1 MTQRKQDVYALLLI
15 IDLTKIVQVNFI
27 YILNF
32 MIKIGKNNIWIF
44 VKALLLALLVIGIKY
59 MAHNFD
65 KEFLN
70 LNNLFS
76 GIIAANVFLMGFL
89 LSGVL
94 SDYKESEKIPGEIA
108 ASVNIIYSELIYLH
122 DDKKITKAK
131 ESLAYCSEL
140 AGSFLDWFQRKER
153 TIAML
158 AKVRY
163 LNSLFAALEND
174 TQANY
179 IVRLKNEMPNLSR
192 YIIRVDTIRDTNFI
206 STGYQIAISVT
217 SFMCFGLVF
226 SKIDP
231 FYESLFFVG
240 VISFLMIFLIL
251 LINDLDDPFAYN
263 KKYSAENVSLYP
275 IKRILDEMGTLNRQR
290 GIM

>member
-1 MTQRKQDVYALLLI
+1 ME
-15 IDLTKIVQVNFI
+15 KIS
-27 YILNF
+27 
-32 MIKIGKNNIWIF
+32 KKNIWIF
-44 VKALLLALLVIGIKY
+44 VKALVLVIIIIGIKFI
-59 MAHNFD
+59 AHACGL
-65 KEFLN
+65 EFLTI
-70 LNNLFS
+70 NNLFS

-108 ASVNIIYSELIYLH
+108 SSVNCIFSELIYLY
-122 DDKKITKAK
+122 DDKKILKCK
-131 ESLAYCSEL
+131 ECMSYCQEL
-140 AGSFLDWFQRKER
+140 TNSILEWFHRKER
-153 TIAML
+153 TTYLIA
-158 AKVRY
+158 KTRH
-163 LNSLFAALEND
+163 LNSLFAKIEND

-179 IVRLKNEMPNLSR
+179 IVRLKNEMSNLSKT
-192 YIIRVDTIRDTNFI
+192 IIRVDTIRDTDFI

-217 SFMCFGLVF
+217 ALMSFGLVF

-251 LINDLDDPFAYN
+251 LIHDLDDPFAYN

-275 IKRILDEMGTLNRQR
+275 IKRILSEIATLNKER
-290 GIM
+290 GII

>member
-1 MTQRKQDVYALLLI
+1 ME
-15 IDLTKIVQVNFI
+15 KISQ
-27 YILNF
+27 
-32 MIKIGKNNIWIF
+32 KNIWIF
-44 VKALLLALLVIGIKY
+44 VKALVIVIIIIGIKFV
-59 MAHNFD
+59 AHACGL
-65 KEFLN
+65 EFLTI
-70 LNNLFS
+70 NNLFS

-108 ASVNIIYSELIYLH
+108 SSINCIFSELIYLY
-122 DDKKITKAK
+122 DDKKILKSK
-131 ESLAYCSEL
+131 ECMLYCQEL
-140 AGSFLDWFQRKER
+140 TNSILEWFHRKER
-153 TIAML
+153 TTHLIA
-158 AKVRY
+158 KTRY
-163 LNSLFAALEND
+163 LNSLFAKIENE

-179 IVRLKNEMPNLSR
+179 IVRLKNEMSNLSKT
-192 YIIRVDTIRDTNFI
+192 IIRVDTIRDTDFI

-217 SFMCFGLVF
+217 ALMSFGLVF

-251 LINDLDDPFAYN
+251 LIHDLDDPFAYN

-275 IKRILDEMGTLNRQR
+275 IKRILTEIVTLNKKRDF
-290 GIM
+290 I